1 MTWYPIRYHRIV
13 DVGEA
18 MRTARLAS
26 GSTLRALAKR
36 AGTSHSALA
45 AYESNAKVPRAD
57 TMYRVLE
64 AAGSRVVV
72 TRADEL
78 DWDDRVAKGREL
90 EELLRFTAHF
100 PTSRPGP
107 LRDVRFGK
115 IA

>member
-1 MTWYPIRYHRIV
+1 M
-13 DVGEA
+13 DVGKA

-26 GSTLRALAKR
+26 GSTLRALAER

-64 AAGSRVVV
+64 AAGCRLVVM
-72 TRADEL
+72 RADDL
-78 DWDDRVAKGREL
+78 DWDERVAKGREL

-100 PTSRPGP
+100 LTSRPGP
-107 LRDVRFGK
+107 LRAVRFGK
-115 IA
+115 VA

>member
-1 MTWYPIRYHRIV
+1 MDIGHVI
-13 DVGEA
+13 
-18 MRTARLAS
+18 RTARLAS
-26 GSTLRALAKR
+26 GSTLRALAER

-64 AAGSRVVV
+64 AAGWQVVV
-72 TRADEL
+72 VRADEL
-78 DWDDRVAKGREL
+78 DWDERVERGEVL
-90 EELLRFTAHF
+90 EELLRFTAYF

-115 IA
+115 VA